1 MSFGGGERI
10 DGGGAEMSMIV
21 RDSSGQPIVAATYA
35 NHDLLVRAV
44 FAMKSSEGGGL
55 MQFGDRP
62 QEDGCSLAGFAIEL
76 PTAAGCRVLVFRGRG
91 GGYTL
96 VDDFVAMASGV
107 EEELAGVQL
116 RGGLLVYTGYN
127 SQDLLVRPLAG

>member
-1 MSFGGGERI
+1 MSVV
-10 DGGGAEMSMIV
+10 V

-35 NHDLLVRAV
+35 NHDLVVMAV
-44 FAMKSSEGGGL
+44 FALKSSAGGGL

-62 QEDGCSLAGFAIEL
+62 QEDGSSLAGFAIEL
-76 PTAAGCRVLVFRGRG
+76 PAAAGCRVLVFRGRG

-96 VDDFVAMASGV
+96 ADDFVASASGI

-116 RGGLLVYTGYN
+116 RGGLLVYTGY
-127 SQDLLVRPLAG
+127 SGQELLVRPLAG